1 MTSFVVVGDALL
13 DRDVDG
19 DVDRLCPDAPAP
31 VVSQLM
37 TRTRPG
43 GAALAATLAARAG
56 RSVTLLTAV
65 ADDASGDEL
74 LGRLDDER
82 VDVLNLGCAGPTAEK
97 VRIRCGEHTLLRLD
111 RGEASDVIGPLNTEA
126 RLALDEA
133 DVVLVSDYGR
143 GMTGHPDVRTALER
157 RTGREVVWDPHP
169 RGAPPVPRAARL
181 VTPNQ
186 SEAATMSGLP
196 FATDVRGVTEQAQLL
211 AASLGGRRTRR
222 HARCAGA
229 LLVQGDGAPLM
240 VPATVERGDPCG
252 AGDCFAASLAGA
264 LADGALPSE
273 AVAAAV
279 GAASTY
285 IAAGG
290 VRTIDDRPP
299 AGAPRPPG
307 ASSVIDDVKAAGGT
321 VVAAGG
327 CFDLLH
333 TGHLGMLQQARRLGD
348 CLVVL
353 LNSDASVRR
362 LKGAGRPIVGEA
374 DRAALLQALACVDD
388 VVLFDEDTPCAA
400 LERLRPD
407 VFAKGGDY
415 GAEALPE
422 QAAMSAWGGQCV
434 LLPYREGRST
444 TNLMQEVRRRG
455 LA

>member
-1 MTSFVVVGDALL
+1 MTSFVVIGDALL
-13 DRDVDG
+13 DRDIEG

-31 VVSQLM
+31 IVSHAV

-43 GAALAATLAARAG
+43 GAALAAALAARAG
-56 RSVTLLTAV
+56 RAVTLITAV
-65 ADDASGDEL
+65 PDDAAGVEL
-74 LGRLDDER
+74 LEHIEDER
-82 VDVLNLGCAGPTAEK
+82 VDVINLGCVGPTAEK
-97 VRIRCGEHTLLRLD
+97 VRIRCGEHTLLRVD
-111 RGEASDVIGPLNTEA
+111 RGAREDVIGAPSAKA
-126 RLALDEA
+126 RVALDEA
-133 DVVLVSDYGR
+133 EVVLVSDYGR
-143 GMTGHPDVRTALER
+143 GITGHPDVRAALER
-157 RTGREVVWDPHP
+157 RIGREVVWDPHP
-169 RGAPPVPRAARL
+169 RGAPPVPRATRL

-196 FATDVRGVTEQAQLL
+196 IAADVRDVTKQAQLL
-211 AASLGGRRTRR
+211 TRR
-222 HARCAGA
+222 WGAGGVAVTLGARGA

-273 AVAAAV
+273 AVAVAV
-279 GAASTY
+279 RAASTY

-290 VRTIDDRPP
+290 VRTIDDRPSAAP
-299 AGAPRPPG
+299 ATTPG
-307 ASSVIDDVKAAGGT
+307 ANSVVGDVKAAGGT

-333 TGHLGMLQQARRLGD
+333 TGHLGMLEQARRLGD

-362 LKGAGRPIVGEA
+362 LKGADRPIVGEA
-374 DRAALLQALACVDD
+374 DRAALLRALACVDD
-388 VVLFDEDTPCAA
+388 VVIFDEDTPCAA

-415 GAEALPE
+415 GVEALPE
-422 QAAMSAWGGQCV
+422 QVAMSAWGGQCV